1 MANSRSLS
9 KLVTESGYLRDHLLR
24 VEGQDSG
31 FLVAALQP
39 FDRLDD
45 LEKASDAE
53 ITNLAAAFQDAH
65 DKALGSVDGYT
76 LSEVLKGRSPH
87 RYSSSILGS
96 FSLTIL
102 GVVMVMT
109 AFYFSNW
116 ASRATFAI
124 SEAVSYTHLTLPT
137 NREV

>member
-65 DKALGSVDGYT
+65 DKALGSVDG
-76 LSEVLKGRSPH
+76 LSLVH
-87 RYSSSILGS
+87 I
-96 FSLTIL
+96 
-102 GVVMVMT
+102 
-109 AFYFSNW
+109 
-116 ASRATFAI
+116 
-124 SEAVSYTHLTLPT
+124 
-137 NREV
+137 

>member
-1 MANSRSLS
+1 M
-9 KLVTESGYLRDHLLR
+9 
-24 VEGQDSG
+24 
-31 FLVAALQP
+31 QP

-124 SEAVSYTHLTLPT
+124 SEAKTFVEYDHFNSIMSLVELESYFEDIGCLLYTSPSPRDLSTSRMPSSA
-137 NREV
+137 